1 MIPSNAPQWLK
12 DAKTENAVV
21 EIEINFGVEV
31 VIWKSGVW
39 RNGEWRDGVW
49 QGGEWR
55 GGVWRNGV
63 WRGGFR
69 VMCSKWYVSISL
81 EGMIRIGCEEKTIKE
96 WDKWFAG
103 TEVFSTPRNS
113 VEFKMIYAHYCAM
126 KTYWEILNSK

>member
-49 QGGEWR
+49 QGG
-55 GGVWRNGV
+55 VWQ
-63 WRGGFR
+63 GGFR
-69 VMCSKWYVSISL
+69 AICSKWYITISL
-81 EGMIRIGCEEKTIKE
+81 KGMIRIGCKEKTIEE

-103 TEVFSTPRNS
+103 IEVFSTPRDS
-113 VEFKMIYAHYCAM
+113 QEFKMIYAHYCAM

>member
-39 RNGEWRDGVW
+39 RDGVW
-49 QGGEWR
+49 R
-55 GGVWRNGV
+55 GGV

-69 VMCSKWYVSISL
+69 VMCSKWDVSISL